1 MLVSLLSCP
10 FRSERSDSVWYN
22 NPAEADLAAW
32 DALLETTVLRF
43 RAKRVG
49 SNFGVLETV
58 AAHLE
63 DFTAVSDDEK
73 ATNRRLTSPT
83 TQRCLAV
90 ASSKVSFVPTEHY
103 HASHFSITENYV
115 PVDFLGFVSSVL
127 DASYSSAEP
136 SAVARLIGTFSDV
149 FRGLPA
155 DSVADVLEPIR
166 ASLVKWMTDE
176 SKMATGDLV
185 HQLDNLYI
193 AVLGAITL
201 AIENGSMPASS
212 ATMND
217 LIDVYAPRLSC
228 AQSAAVPAAFQDF
241 WRRSFQ
247 PVSGL
252 KYSDDVAGFLHDVLT
267 AVPGL
272 IIVEGLYSDESQ
284 QSCASDRF
292 PFADSVPSQIVE
304 RAAPEEDIV
313 PETQSSHGEYEEEA
327 DEAVD
332 LSLDH
337 APSPVLQANLST
349 DPSAD
354 YDADV
359 SQSQPKR
366 KRKNDVLIDSSPST
380 KGSPDVFGPKKR
392 TKIKKNSRPS
402 RSKALRS
409 RASSPQVG
417 NDTVIPGTDDEDE
430 PTPTRPSREAMRRE
444 PPPRESLF
452 GRLIRRVPSI
462 GSFWT
467 EPPASYE
474 LEDTDVDE
482 DDQEPA
488 GSDGFDA
495 NEELA
500 EVGNNTYD
508 EESNETHRE
517 ALVEETPEEP
527 VRPAKVAAP
536 EIVVSME
543 AEPTPAPPK
552 APSARVTRRQS
563 KQSTPSLE
571 PTQVNTQT
579 DSQPESHSRRRSR
592 RVANQPPLEVAS
604 HSRKASIEPAV
615 ESAQLEVQPAP
626 PKAVA
631 RLRSELAADAPATQP
646 EESQSQ
652 SQRSTR
658 SSARRK
664 RGSDTVEETP
674 AKRVK
679 RLRSSVSAP
688 VATETKDARSL
699 RRERRQR
706 ASNSASVEPRSIETP
721 VRAAMVEPEP
731 QVEEVKEPQA
741 EEPIEVEHV
750 AEPEEPVELVEP
762 VESVEPVEPEAAA
775 EPVEPEA
782 VVEPLQVDEPAEEPE
797 PEVAHEDKEPI
808 DIDISAVAEDLVQ
821 HLAPAEPE
829 PANCSEA
836 IPSAFQDAPSAF
848 QNAPSAFEDAL
859 EALDR
864 SEAIPSAFQDAPT
877 PAPPAKAVPVP
888 APADDDDEEDEA
900 EVERITAQ
908 TRLLATLDTLTCDE
922 ALNNLDLSGAHAV
935 LGYARQLQDA
945 ATATLAAF
953 AREGEASRLRRTR
966 TL

>member
-1 MLVSLLSCP
+1 
-10 FRSERSDSVWYN
+10 
-22 NPAEADLAAW
+22 
-32 DALLETTVLRF
+32 
-43 RAKRVG
+43 
-49 SNFGVLETV
+49 
-58 AAHLE
+58 LE
-63 DFTAVSDDEK
+63 DFTAVSDNEK

-83 TQRCLAV
+83 TLRCLAV

-149 FRGLPA
+149 FRDLPA
-155 DSVADVLEPIR
+155 DSVPDVLEPIR

-252 KYSDDVAGFLHDVLT
+252 EYSDDVAGFLHDVLT

-284 QSCASDRF
+284 QSCTSDRF
-292 PFADSVPSQIVE
+292 PFAESVPSQIVE
-304 RAAPEEDIV
+304 RVALEEDII
-313 PETQSSHGEYEEEA
+313 PETQNSHGEYEEEA

-337 APSPVLQANLST
+337 APSPLLQANLST

-392 TKIKKNSRPS
+392 TKIKKNSRMS
-402 RSKALRS
+402 RSKATRS

-488 GSDGFDA
+488 GSDAFEA
-495 NEELA
+495 NNELA

-536 EIVVSME
+536 EIVVSKE
-543 AEPTPAPPK
+543 VKSTPTPPK

-592 RVANQPPLEVAS
+592 RVANQPPAEVVS

-615 ESAQLEVQPAP
+615 ESAQLEQPAP

-631 RLRSELAADAPATQP
+631 RLRSEPAAEPPASVPATQP

-658 SSARRK
+658 SSTRRK
-664 RGSDTVEETP
+664 RVSDITEETP
-674 AKRVK
+674 AKR
-679 RLRSSVSAP
+679 LRSSASAP
-688 VATETKDARSL
+688 VATEKDARSL

-706 ASNSASVEPRSIETP
+706 ASKTASIEPRSIETP
-721 VRAAMVEPEP
+721 VREAMAEPEP
-731 QVEEVKEPQA
+731 QVEEVEEPQV

-750 AEPEEPVELVEP
+750 AEPEEPEED
-762 VESVEPVEPEAAA
+762 VEPVEPEAVA
-775 EPVEPEA
+775 EPVELES
-782 VVEPLQVDEPAEEPE
+782 VVEPLQVDEPVEEPE
-797 PEVAHEDKEPI
+797 PEVAHEDEEPI

-829 PANCSEA
+829 PAHCSEA

-848 QNAPSAFEDAL
+848 QDAPSAFEDAL

-877 PAPPAKAVPVP
+877 PVP
-888 APADDDDEEDEA
+888 APKVVPAPVADDDDEEDEA
-900 EVERITAQ
+900 EVERMTAQ
-908 TRLLATLDTLTCDE
+908 TRLLATLDTVACDE